1 MQNTRIDEKSILLKT
16 VTHHGHMTWAE
27 GVKDELMQ
35 DATCLLS
42 FTLNM
47 SMRLHTHKNIQ
58 EFGYLTP
65 RLY

>member
-47 SMRLHTHKNIQ
+47 SMGLHTQKHSRIWLFN
-58 EFGYLTP
+58 T
-65 RLY
+65 

>member
-16 VTHHGHMTWAE
+16 VTHHGHMTWAD

-47 SMRLHTHKNIQ
+47 SMRLRTQNIQ